1 MCLEYKT
8 LAVNNSAQGLC
19 TLLSCLTLEHYW
31 LFHLQSIDLID
42 KLIYMWTEWV
52 LGRIRDWTA
61 GFKTQGAQA
70 YQCFVAGLIWT
81 YIGLSLLISSV
92 FIYVC
97 IKKLT
102 IYRRTGLYPWL
113 HPRWRRRRFFLLF
126 FLRLLAPR
134 CRSLLGLVLLTSHP
148 LPSPIFQHCLFP
160 AATTTSQLQL
170 SPPPHTYPVMA
181 AVTARPTV
189 WLCPLSCP
197 PLLFIWIDTA
207 S

>member
-1 MCLEYKT
+1 MER
-8 LAVNNSAQGLC
+8 QGL
-19 TLLSCLTLEHYW
+19 
-31 LFHLQSIDLID
+31 I
-42 KLIYMWTEWV
+42 
-52 LGRIRDWTA
+52 
-61 GFKTQGAQA
+61 TQHAQA
-70 YQCFVAGLIWT
+70 FQCFVAGLFERT
-81 YIGLSLLISSV
+81 LVCLSLFLL

-126 FLRLLAPR
+126 FLRLFAPR
-134 CRSLLGLVLLTSHP
+134 CRSLLGLVLLTSRP

-170 SPPPHTYPVMA
+170 RLAPPPH
-181 AVTARPTV
+181 
-189 WLCPLSCP
+189 LSSDGCCDCTTNSLALSS
-197 PLLFIWIDTA
+197 LLSTTIVYLDWHTA